1 MSVKDDK
8 IDQFIAAMF
17 SLTNAMESDFE
28 LCCKICGG
36 INKKELMIIA
46 FVGDNKSAKMSEI
59 ADYLK
64 APLSTLTSIAD
75 KLVANKFLVRYNS
88 DEDRRVV
95 KVALGEKGL
104 ESYKAFLTRKKSVTK
119 KVLSYFNEK
128 EQSTLINHIN
138 KLAGAIVSPK

>member
-1 MSVKDDK
+1 MSAKDDK
-8 IDQFIAAMF
+8 IDLFISAMF
-17 SLTNAMESDFE
+17 NLTNAIESEFE
-28 LCCKICGG
+28 HCCKICGE

-104 ESYKAFLTRKKSVTK
+104 ESYKAFLTRKKSQTK
-119 KVLSYFNEK
+119 KVLSHFSEK
-128 EQSTLINHIN
+128 DQNALINQIN
-138 KLAGAIVSPK
+138 KLANAIVS

>member
-1 MSVKDDK
+1 MSGNDDK
-8 IDQFIAAMF
+8 MNQFISAMF
-17 SLTNAMESDFE
+17 RLNSAIKCESE
-28 LCCKICGG
+28 HCCQLCGDV
-36 INKKELMIIA
+36 NEKELMFII
-46 FVGDNKSAKMSEI
+46 FVGQNKSVNMSEV

-104 ESYKAFLTRKKSVTK
+104 GSYKAFLIRKKAMTK
-119 KVLSYFNEK
+119 KVLSHFNEK
-128 EQSTLINHIN
+128 EHNTLINHIN
-138 KLAGAIVSPK
+138 KLAAALVS

>member
-1 MSVKDDK
+1 MPPKDDK
-8 IDQFIAAMF
+8 MNQFISALF
-17 SLTNAMESDFE
+17 SLSSAIKYESE
-28 LCCKICGG
+28 HCCKICGD
-36 INKKELMIIA
+36 INEKELMILA

-59 ADYLK
+59 ADFLK

-104 ESYKAFLTRKKSVTK
+104 EAYKAFLTRKKVMTK
-119 KVLSYFNEK
+119 KVLSRFSQK
-128 EQSTLINHIN
+128 EHNTLINDIN
-138 KLAGAIVSPK
+138 RLAAALVS

>member
-1 MSVKDDK
+1 MPVKDDNMN
-8 IDQFIAAMF
+8 QFIAAMF
-17 SLTNAMESDFE
+17 SLTNAIESDFE
-28 LCCKICGG
+28 HCCKICGG

-46 FVGDNKSAKMSEI
+46 FVGDNKNAKMSEV

-104 ESYKAFLTRKKSVTK
+104 ESYKAFLTRKKSMTK
-119 KVLSYFNEK
+119 KVLSHFGEK
-128 EQSTLINHIN
+128 EQTTLISHIN
-138 KLAGAIVSPK
+138 KLADAIVSEK

>member
-1 MSVKDDK
+1 MSAKDDT
-8 IDQFIAAMF
+8 IDQFISAMF
-17 SLTNAMESDFE
+17 NLTNAIESEFE
-28 LCCKICGG
+28 HCCKICGE
-36 INKKELMIIA
+36 INKKELMIVA

-64 APLSTLTSIAD
+64 APLSTLSSIAD

-104 ESYKAFLTRKKSVTK
+104 ESYKAFLTRKKSKTK
-119 KVLSYFNEK
+119 KVLSHFNEK
-128 EQSTLINHIN
+128 EQNTLINQIN
-138 KLAGAIVSPK
+138 KLGGAMVS

>member
-17 SLTNAMESDFE
+17 SLTNAIESEFE
-28 LCCKICGG
+28 LCCEICGD

-59 ADYLK
+59 ADHLK

-75 KLVANKFLVRYNS
+75 KLVANKFLERYS
-88 DEDRRVV
+88 SEEDRRVV
-95 KVALGEKGL
+95 KVTLGEKGKD
-104 ESYKAFLTRKKSVTK
+104 SYKAFLARKKTMTK
-119 KVLSYFNEK
+119 QVLAHFSAK
-128 EQSTLINHIN
+128 EQATLINHVN
-138 KLAGAIVSPK
+138 KLAGAIVSST

>member
-1 MSVKDDK
+1 MSAKDDK
-8 IDQFIAAMF
+8 IDQFISAMF
-17 SLTNAMESDFE
+17 SLTNAIESDFE
-28 LCCKICGG
+28 HCCKICGG

-75 KLVANKFLVRYNS
+75 KLVANKFLVRHNS

-104 ESYKAFLTRKKSVTK
+104 ESYKAFLTRKKAMTK
-119 KVLSYFNEK
+119 KVLSRFSEK
-128 EQSTLINHIN
+128 EHNALINDIH
-138 KLAGAIVSPK
+138 KLAAAMVAEK

>member
-1 MSVKDDK
+1 MSIKDDK
-8 IDQFIAAMF
+8 IDRFIAAMF
-17 SLTNAMESDFE
+17 SLANAMESDFE
-28 LCCKICGG
+28 LCCKMCGE

-104 ESYKAFLTRKKSVTK
+104 ESYKVFLNRKKTMTK
-119 KVLSYFNEK
+119 KVLSHFSEK
-128 EQSTLINHIN
+128 EQSALINQIN
-138 KLAGAIVSPK
+138 KLAAAIVS

>member
-1 MSVKDDK
+1 MPAKDDN
-8 IDQFIAAMF
+8 IDRFTSAMF
-17 SLTNAMESDFE
+17 SLTNAIESEFE
-28 LCCKICGG
+28 HCCKICGE
-36 INKKELMIIA
+36 INKKELMIVV

-59 ADYLK
+59 ADYLR

-104 ESYKAFLTRKKSVTK
+104 ESYKAFITRKKTTTK
-119 KVLSYFNEK
+119 KVLSHFNEK
-128 EQSTLINHIN
+128 EQNILINQIN
-138 KLAGAIVSPK
+138 KLANAIIS

>member
-1 MSVKDDK
+1 MSAKDDK
-8 IDQFIAAMF
+8 IDQFISAMF
-17 SLTNAMESDFE
+17 SLTNAIESEFE
-28 LCCKICGG
+28 HCCKICGG

-46 FVGDNKSAKMSEI
+46 FVGDNKSAKMSEV

-104 ESYKAFLTRKKSVTK
+104 ESYKAFLIRKKTMTK
-119 KVLSYFNEK
+119 KVLSHFNEK
-128 EQSTLINHIN
+128 EHNTLINYIS
-138 KLAGAIVSPK
+138 KLAAAIVS

>member
-1 MSVKDDK
+1 MPAKDDK
-8 IDQFIAAMF
+8 IDQFISAMF
-17 SLTNAMESDFE
+17 SLTNAIESDFE

-88 DEDRRVV
+88 EEDRRVV

-104 ESYKAFLTRKKSVTK
+104 ESYKAFLTRKKTMTK
-119 KVLSYFNEK
+119 KVLSHFSQK
-128 EQSTLINHIN
+128 EQNALINHIN
-138 KLAGAIVSPK
+138 QLAGAIVTEK

>member
-1 MSVKDDK
+1 MSAKDDK
-8 IDQFIAAMF
+8 IDLFISAMF
-17 SLTNAMESDFE
+17 NLTNAIESEFE
-28 LCCKICGG
+28 HCCKICGE
-36 INKKELMIIA
+36 INKKELMIVA

-104 ESYKAFLTRKKSVTK
+104 ESYKAFLTRKKSMTK
-119 KVLSYFNEK
+119 KVLSHFNGK
-128 EQSTLINHIN
+128 EQNTLIDQIN
-138 KLAGAIVSPK
+138 KLADAIVSEK

>member
-17 SLTNAMESDFE
+17 DLTNAIESEFE
-28 LCCKICGG
+28 HCCEICGG

-46 FVGDNKSAKMSEI
+46 FVGENKSVKMSEI

-64 APLSTLTSIAD
+64 APLSTITSITD
-75 KLVANKFLVRYNS
+75 KLVANKYLLRHNS

-95 KVALGEKGL
+95 KVALGGKGL
-104 ESYKAFLTRKKSVTK
+104 ESYKAFLNRKKTMTK
-119 KVLSYFNEK
+119 KVLSHFSEK
-128 EQSTLINHIN
+128 EQNALIRQVNTL
-138 KLAGAIVSPK
+138 ASAIAP